1 MIECSRYGN
10 GAHAWI
16 LFKEFIP
23 ATLARDF
30 GYLLIEKGAT
40 SINLKSFR
48 YYDRMFPTQDY
59 SQGLG
64 NVIALPL
71 QGKALKNGN
80 SAFVDENWNAY
91 YDQWLM
97 LNRINRLTKNDI
109 ERYIGKWKLELI
121 ADKGL
126 LLNTNREARI
136 KPWKKDDIFYKE
148 DVVEKMTIVLADGIY
163 IDTLNLKPRIQN
175 QIRSLVAFDNP
186 IFYKNNRLGY
196 SNYNQPMV
204 VYMGNDV
211 NDYIKI
217 PRGLIEKI
225 IEKCSQANILYD
237 IVDKRKRGKPINVEF
252 TGQLRNEQIIA
263 AKELLKYDNGI
274 LNATTA
280 FGKTVV
286 ASYLISKRKVS
297 TLIVMQSVN
306 LINQWVEELHKFL
319 NINEEFPT
327 YQTKTGIIKTRDDVI
342 GVLYGNK
349 NTLTGII
356 DVVSVSS
363 IYDKNGKSKLK
374 DSYGMVIV
382 DECHHGASA
391 VFENVLNK
399 VDSKYVY
406 GVSAN
411 EKRIDKLEK
420 KVYMLIGPIR
430 HQFTSKQRIEQQNIE
445 HHVYPRFT
453 RVINLGDSKQ
463 DINSAYSLIAKNT
476 IRNEMII
483 SDIKECIKNKRTP
496 IVLTRYKE
504 HAKYLYDI
512 LKRDVLD
519 NTFLI
524 YGDNTQ
530 KKNEEVRKQLLEMSQ
545 NESFILVATSQSVGE
560 GFNVPRLDTLFL
572 TTPVSGEPL
581 VE

>member
-30 GYLLIEKGAT
+30 GYLLIEKGAA

-196 SNYNQPMV
+196 SNYNQPMA

-286 ASYLISKRKVS
+286 ASYLISKRKES

-391 VFENVLNK
+391 VFEKCVK
-399 VDSKYVY
+399 
-406 GVSAN
+406 
-411 EKRIDKLEK
+411 
-420 KVYMLIGPIR
+420 
-430 HQFTSKQRIEQQNIE
+430 
-445 HHVYPRFT
+445 
-453 RVINLGDSKQ
+453 
-463 DINSAYSLIAKNT
+463 
-476 IRNEMII
+476 
-483 SDIKECIKNKRTP
+483 
-496 IVLTRYKE
+496 
-504 HAKYLYDI
+504 
-512 LKRDVLD
+512 
-519 NTFLI
+519 
-524 YGDNTQ
+524 
-530 KKNEEVRKQLLEMSQ
+530 
-545 NESFILVATSQSVGE
+545 
-560 GFNVPRLDTLFL
+560 
-572 TTPVSGEPL
+572 
-581 VE
+581 

>member
-483 SDIKECIKNKRTP
+483 SDIKKCIKNKRTP

>member
-126 LLNTNREARI
+126 LLNTNREARL

-483 SDIKECIKNKRTP
+483 LDIKECIKNKRTP

>member
-30 GYLLIEKGAT
+30 GYLLIEKGAA

-148 DVVEKMTIVLADGIY
+148 DVVEKMTIVLANGIY

-391 VFENVLNK
+391 VFEKCVK
-399 VDSKYVY
+399 
-406 GVSAN
+406 
-411 EKRIDKLEK
+411 
-420 KVYMLIGPIR
+420 
-430 HQFTSKQRIEQQNIE
+430 
-445 HHVYPRFT
+445 
-453 RVINLGDSKQ
+453 
-463 DINSAYSLIAKNT
+463 
-476 IRNEMII
+476 
-483 SDIKECIKNKRTP
+483 
-496 IVLTRYKE
+496 
-504 HAKYLYDI
+504 
-512 LKRDVLD
+512 
-519 NTFLI
+519 
-524 YGDNTQ
+524 
-530 KKNEEVRKQLLEMSQ
+530 
-545 NESFILVATSQSVGE
+545 
-560 GFNVPRLDTLFL
+560 
-572 TTPVSGEPL
+572 
-581 VE
+581 